1 MEKFV
6 MFAIKGIKV
15 CCVTKKVR
23 EIEKDESEEQS
34 DQSDY
39 ELFMGTVS
47 IQDSAYINQIK
58 NENSD

>member
-1 MEKFV
+1 